1 MKRQAMTL
9 LETLV
14 ALAIVA
20 LCFIAMVKG
29 IAALGMLDARDAQD
43 ADLVPAVEAL
53 ITELESSAPCERAG
67 DLTGGWRYAT
77 QLGDHYSLSLWHEQW
92 GTQYEILLREG
103 P

>member
-20 LCFIAMVKG
+20 LCFVAMVRG
-29 IAALGMLDARDAQD
+29 IAALGLLDAREAEDA
-43 ADLVPAVEAL
+43 ALVAAVEGL
-53 ITELESSAPCERAG
+53 ITELESSAPSERTG
-67 DLTGGWRYAT
+67 TLTDGWQYAT
-77 QLGDHYSLSLWHEQW
+77 QLGEQYSLCLWHERW
-92 GTQYEILLREG
+92 GTRYELLLREG